1 MYNFCSIFNV
11 FIILVLDPRL
21 KLTYHKENNWEEEF
35 ITEAKNSIKDLY
47 EKLYAETT
55 DPIQE
60 DELTVDDDLI
70 SHMYKKR
77 RFSGS
82 ESELEIFLNSPI
94 VHGETD
100 ILNWWKVC
108 KKKI

>member
-47 EKLYAETT
+47 EKVYAETT

-70 SHMYKKR
+70 SHMYKK
-77 RFSGS
+77 
-82 ESELEIFLNSPI
+82 
-94 VHGETD
+94 
-100 ILNWWKVC
+100 
-108 KKKI
+108 